1 MRGSTKIGRVL
12 LHAIGFIGLGTMGG
26 PMARNL
32 LKAGFALRIFDVN
45 PAALKGLSATGAFAA
60 DSAADAAR
68 GADVVITMLPNGEHV
83 ETAVFG
89 KSGAVETMERGTLF
103 VDMST
108 IAPTVTDRIAA
119 KLAERAIAMLD
130 APVGRSSQHA
140 IDGKLL
146 IMVGGAA
153 VDLERARPLFEKL
166 GDTIVHCGA
175 VGSGGRMKL
184 VNNFMSVT
192 LNATT
197 AEALI
202 LAEASG
208 LGSQGDARHCC
219 GPRPHGYDLSGQGA
233 QGRSHAGVHGRSG
246 AQGLGSG
253 DRACLAAGRRSA
265 YCIGGEGSLRFR
277 PRARLWPQG
286 LDSDLHGF
294 EQPSPR
300 RLPQIV
306 SSSMSALKGGKR
318 TRGISPPRERA
329 PAAEASG
336 ATKQGRVGH
345 LH

>member
-1 MRGSTKIGRVL
+1 MGGSTKIGRVL

-108 IAPTVTDRIAA
+108 IAPAVTDRIAA

-208 LGSQGDARHCC
+208 LDPELARSVML
-219 GPRPHGYDLSGQGA
+219 GTVAGQGHMATTYPAKVLKGDLTPGFMVDLAHKDLGLAIELASRLGVEVPTALAARAAYDFARA
-233 QGRSHAGVHGRSG
+233 QGYGRKDWTAIYTVLSSHHRGGSHRS
-246 AQGLGSG
+246 
-253 DRACLAAGRRSA
+253 
-265 YCIGGEGSLRFR
+265 
-277 PRARLWPQG
+277 
-286 LDSDLHGF
+286 
-294 EQPSPR
+294 
-300 RLPQIV
+300 
-306 SSSMSALKGGKR
+306 
-318 TRGISPPRERA
+318 
-329 PAAEASG
+329 
-336 ATKQGRVGH
+336 
-345 LH
+345 